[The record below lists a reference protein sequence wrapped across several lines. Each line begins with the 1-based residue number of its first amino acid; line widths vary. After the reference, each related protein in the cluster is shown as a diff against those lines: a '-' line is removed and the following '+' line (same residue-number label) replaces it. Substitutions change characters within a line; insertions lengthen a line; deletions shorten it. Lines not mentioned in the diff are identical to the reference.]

1 MASRILHVT
10 HETLAKCHLVAAMVS
25 LTFETVRA
33 PKANCTVFSMQTAS
47 VLLVQLSLS
56 PSFSASTATTIVT
69 CAIRHHTC
77 LPRVSCQILR
87 LQQPRSSETQ
97 EFCTAILDTFNNGT
111 QAEAV
116 NRFLA
121 SRNSCRTGHATQRM
135 FVVCTV
141 HLFQMEPHPTRT
153 DCSLAFCSFCSSVV
167 VMLERSSGTSET
179 RDVFETETRNCRVF
193 SVLLSAAWRDWCGSL
208 FSTSSLGARS
218 MLSAADHLGVPTD
231 HCHKFVVTVQL
242 PFRRQ

>member
-1 MASRILHVT
+1 
-10 HETLAKCHLVAAMVS
+10 
-25 LTFETVRA
+25 
-33 PKANCTVFSMQTAS
+33 MQTVS
-47 VLLVQLSLS
+47 VLPVQLSVS
-56 PSFSASTATTIVT
+56 SSFSASTATTLVT
-69 CAIRHHTC
+69 CAIWHHTC
-77 LPRVSCQILR
+77 LPRGSCQILL

-121 SRNSCRTGHATQRM
+121 SHNSCQTGHATQRM
-135 FVVCTV
+135 FVVYTV
-141 HLFQMEPHPTRT
+141 HLFQMELHPTRT

-167 VMLERSSGTSET
+167 VTLERSSGTSGT
-179 RDVFETETRNCRVF
+179 RAVFETDTRNSRVF
-193 SVLLSAAWRDWCGSL
+193 SVLLSARWRDWRGSL

-218 MLSAADHLGVPTD
+218 MCSSADHLGVPTG
-231 HCHKFVVTVQL
+231 HFHKFVLTVQL